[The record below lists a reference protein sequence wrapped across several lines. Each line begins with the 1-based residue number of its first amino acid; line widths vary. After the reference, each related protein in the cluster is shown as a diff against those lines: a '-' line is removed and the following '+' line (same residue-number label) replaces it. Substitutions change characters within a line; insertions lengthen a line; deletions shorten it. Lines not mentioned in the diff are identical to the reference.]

1 MDYHIEATDGG
12 IGHVR
17 DLLLDEGTWAIR
29 YLIVNTSA
37 WWFGHQV
44 LIAPQWIQDMSW
56 LNTTMSV
63 KLTRQAV
70 KDSPAYDPATPLSRD
85 YEVNLYR
92 HHRRSGYWADEVK
105 TANPESGAPGPSS
118 QGAAQ
123 VRNEAT
129 RPRT

>member
-1 MDYHIEATDGG
+1 
-12 IGHVR
+12 V
-17 DLLLDEGTWAIR
+17 DEDSWKIR

-56 LNTTMSV
+56 LNTTASV
-63 KLTRQAV
+63 KLTRQGV

-85 YEVNLYR
+85 YEVNLHR
-92 HHRRSGYWADEVK
+92 HHGRTGYWADEVK
-105 TANPESGAPGPSS
+105 TANPESGAQGPSS